1 MTIDENGRKVDYI
14 VLFNRNFA
22 KRKSDEF
29 CPSFSKEP
37 VLCQIDILYAPFMH
51 DDIVAFKKTLFWF
64 QISWRRLFGRLFN
77 SHNNA
82 KGIDEYIFLLFFSD
96 RQ

>member
-29 CPSFSKEP
+29 CPSFLKEP
-37 VLCQIDILYAPFMH
+37 VLCQIDILYVAFMH
-51 DDIVAFKKTLFWF
+51 DDIVAFKKTLF
-64 QISWRRLFGRLFN
+64 
-77 SHNNA
+77 
-82 KGIDEYIFLLFFSD
+82 
-96 RQ
+96 